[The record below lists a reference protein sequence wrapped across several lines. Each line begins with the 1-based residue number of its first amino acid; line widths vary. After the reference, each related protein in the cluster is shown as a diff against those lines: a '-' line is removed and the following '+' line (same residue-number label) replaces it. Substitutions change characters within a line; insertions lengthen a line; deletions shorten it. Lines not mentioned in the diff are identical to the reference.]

1 MRRALNEA
9 LMSVATV
16 AIMLFVLVAFDDRV
30 RGELTRRL
38 VSHPTQQLAAA
49 GQQARDFTSVIA
61 QAAHDQSLAHAPLLI
76 FSVAATV
83 LVVFM
88 LRT

>member
-16 AIMLFVLVAFDDRV
+16 ALLLLVLVAFDDRV
-30 RGELTRRL
+30 RSEVRLRLT
-38 VSHPTQQLAAA
+38 SHPTQQLAAA
-49 GQQARDFTSVIA
+49 GEQARDLTSVIA
-61 QAAHDQSLAHAPLLI
+61 QAARDQSVAHAPLVI